1 MNSPPSAGARRRG
14 AHAAPFAALD
24 YPGVT
29 LDSEEAGTAQRYAE
43 RLIVELCIQPQRTIR
58 APWRHPAV
66 AWAQSGLMALTGEAD
81 ETPQLCPLALASC
94 ADGALAALESLAPEG
109 SLTGIEGRLTGVEG
123 SALLAERAAITHH
136 ARAGGVSAGGGC
148 HLLDVADGVIALNLP
163 RAQDWELLPA
173 WLEEP
178 GLVEAHPNW
187 DCLQDKVRSRTADEL
202 VAGARTLGLA
212 AAVAWY
218 GALADDAAP
227 RAPPPPPPLQLSRA
241 SCPVAV
247 PCSGLRAPRVLDLSS
262 LWAGPLCADLL
273 RRLGAD
279 VVKVESLHRPDGAR
293 SGPAAFFGVLN
304 AHKRSVALD
313 FRSMEG
319 RARLHALVMRADIVI
334 EASRP
339 RALRQLGIEAEAI
352 VLERPSLSWISLTG
366 HGREE
371 PGAQW
376 IAYGDDAGVAGGLS
390 ARMAQVSGKRL
401 IVGDAIADPLTGLHA
416 ALAGWAGYLRATVTG
431 VGAGLVSVPLTS
443 VVGRC
448 AAFETP
454 GTVSGLRR
462 RWHSWRRWLRDTRCE
477 PAAPRAR
484 IQTSDIPL
492 SGADNV
498 AVFADWGEPA

>member
-1 MNSPPSAGARRRG
+1 MNPLPSAGVRRCG
-14 AHAAPFAALD
+14 PHAAPSGALD
-24 YPGVT
+24 YPGLI
-29 LDSEEAGTAQRYAE
+29 LDSEEAGGAQRYAE
-43 RLIVELCIQPQRTIR
+43 RLIVDLCIQPQRTVR
-58 APWRHPAV
+58 APRRHPAV
-66 AWAQSGLMALTGEAD
+66 AWAESGLMALTGEAD

-109 SLTGIEGRLTGVEG
+109 ILTGVEG

-136 ARAGGVSAGGGC
+136 ARAGAVSAGGAC

-178 GLVEAHPNW
+178 GLVEAHANW
-187 DCLQDKVRSRTADEL
+187 HCLQDKVRSRTADEL

-218 GALADDAAP
+218 GAPADDAAP
-227 RAPPPPPPLQLSRA
+227 CAPPPPPPLQLSRA

-293 SGPAAFFGVLN
+293 SGPAAFFGLLN

-313 FRSMEG
+313 FRSIEG
-319 RARLHALVMRADIVI
+319 RARLHALVMHADIVI

-366 HGREE
+366 YGREE

-416 ALAGWAGYLRATVTG
+416 ALAGWAGYLRAAVTG
-431 VGAGLVSVPLTS
+431 VGAGLVSVPLSS

-454 GTVSGLRR
+454 GTVSALRR

-477 PAAPRAR
+477 PAEPRAR
-484 IQTSDIPL
+484 KQTSNVPL
-492 SGADNV
+492 LGADTA
-498 AVFADWGEPA
+498 AVFADWDEPA